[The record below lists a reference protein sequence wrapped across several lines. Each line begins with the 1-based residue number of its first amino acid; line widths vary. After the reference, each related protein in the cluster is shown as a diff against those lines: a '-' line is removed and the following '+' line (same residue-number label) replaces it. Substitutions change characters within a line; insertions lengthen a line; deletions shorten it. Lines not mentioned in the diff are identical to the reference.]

1 MMALMRYVSVCC
13 WRYHF
18 GLCLRV
24 LCQEFRPWAQF
35 VTFSEDFQI
44 TENADVAIKNTV
56 TP

>member
-18 GLCLRV
+18 GLCLRA

-35 VTFSEDFQI
+35 VTFSEDFQV